1 MASLST
7 GHVHESAK
15 RAVRGGAPWIERLA
29 RVGFV
34 AKGLVY
40 LIIGGLALQAALGT
54 GGEATGSEGALR
66 AILRQPYGWVL
77 LLVVAVG
84 LAGYAAWRFVQAGL
98 DPEGMGQGGKRVVP
112 RAGYA
117 ISGVIHAALALEA
130 ARMALGLGRGR
141 GGDSGTQDWTA
152 LLLAQPL
159 GRWIVAAVGLGI
171 IAFGLAELVRAYHTD
186 LPRQLDF
193 GRLEAHARK
202 WVVRCGRMGMA
213 ARGIVFAIIGGF
225 MVRAALTYDS
235 RQARGLG
242 GALESLHGQPYG
254 PWLLGFVAIGLI
266 AFGVFELVQARYR
279 RIYAA

>member
-7 GHVHESAK
+7 DHVQESAK

-40 LIIGGLALQAALGT
+40 LIIGGLALQAALGR
-54 GGEATGSEGALR
+54 GGETTGSEGALLT
-66 AILRQPYGWVL
+66 ILRQPYGRVL
-77 LLVVAVG
+77 LFIVAIG

-98 DPEGMGQGGKRVVP
+98 DPEGMGRDGNRVLQRV
-112 RAGYA
+112 GYA
-117 ISGVIHAALALEA
+117 ISGVIHAGLALAA
-130 ARMALGLGRGR
+130 ARMALGFGQGENR
-141 GGDSGTQDWTA
+141 DSGAQDWTA
-152 LLLAQPL
+152 LVLAQPL

-171 IAFGLAELVRAYHTD
+171 VAFGLAELVRAYRTD
-186 LPRQLDF
+186 LPKQLDLS
-193 GRLEAHARK
+193 RLDPSARK
-202 WVVRCGRMGMA
+202 WVVRFGRMGMA
-213 ARGIVFAIIGGF
+213 ARGIVFALIGGF
-225 MVRAALTYDS
+225 LVRAALTYDS
-235 RQARGLG
+235 SQARGLG

-254 PWLLGFVAIGLI
+254 PWLLALVAIGLI